1 MFLCLHLFY
10 ENFGRKSILRS
21 DRFPQSESRSR
32 TEGTPRGREERGQ
45 RVPGRARTSERTSQ
59 RERHS
64 KPQLSPFVCNPFP
77 GFPSSGRLPLAC
89 HQRLSVC
96 GWFGAPESTSERL
109 RRAFPRVRDRGGGTG
124 RPRKEVL
131 VVFGQENPPHLPPK
145 TLARRQTEN
154 PLCVCVCGTPAAT
167 SECVADPA

>member
-1 MFLCLHLFY
+1 MCFFVFLCLHLFY

-77 GFPSSGRLPLAC
+77 GFPSPGRLPLAC

-96 GWFGAPESTSERL
+96 GWFGARESTSERL
-109 RRAFPRVRDRGGGTG
+109 RRAFPRVRDTSRSRLPKKPHRTCN
-124 RPRKEVL
+124 VL
-131 VVFGQENPPHLPPK
+131 LINYSQVSANTHTSPIPSALPPSPSRLFQK
-145 TLARRQTEN
+145 K
-154 PLCVCVCGTPAAT
+154 
-167 SECVADPA
+167 

>member
-1 MFLCLHLFY
+1 MFFCVLCLHLFY

-21 DRFPQSESRSR
+21 DRFHQSESRSR
-32 TEGTPRGREERGQ
+32 TEGTSRGREERGQ

-77 GFPSSGRLPLAC
+77 GFPSPGRLPLAC

-124 RPRKEVL
+124 IPRKEVL
-131 VVFGQENPPHLPPK
+131 VVFGQENPPPSPKDPRKASDGKPP
-145 TLARRQTEN
+145 LR
-154 PLCVCVCGTPAAT
+154 VCVRDTCRDFG
-167 SECVADPA
+167 VRR